1 MKIKDI
7 VTFVSKSITPKP
19 GVTYNLYS
27 LPSFDEGKTSEIL
40 DGTEIQSNKYD
51 VPNKCIL
58 FNKLNVR
65 FRRVWKVDN
74 YDENKISSTEF
85 LPLVV
90 NENVVDFQYCYYL
103 LISDRITNYL
113 CGQNTNTSGSH
124 KRIDPN
130 NFLDIEITLPKM
142 SIQKQIGKTLSALDR
157 KIELNKWI
165 NDNLEAMAKQLYDY
179 WFVQFDFPNEE
190 GKPYKSSGGAM
201 VWNEKLKREIP
212 SSFEVVNMG
221 KLCDFRNGINYSKD
235 ETGNDYQIVNV
246 RNISSSRI
254 LLDGEDFD
262 VITVPTSKAGNY
274 VLKPDD
280 IIIARSGCPG
290 STRLLLSPAN
300 TLFCGFIICCSP
312 NDSRMRNYLVYCLKQ
327 LEGTNATTSGG
338 SILQNVSQDTLKGLH
353 VIVPE
358 KQIIDKFNKTI
369 ELIFARMLNC
379 LKESK
384 ALTKQRNELL
394 PLLMNGQASVNSD

>member
-165 NDNLEAMAKQLYDY
+165 NDNLRASRAQSQT
-179 WFVQFDFPNEE
+179 QFELCR
-190 GKPYKSSGGAM
+190 GAA
-201 VWNEKLKREIP
+201 
-212 SSFEVVNMG
+212 VNA
-221 KLCDFRNGINYSKD
+221 
-235 ETGNDYQIVNV
+235 
-246 RNISSSRI
+246 
-254 LLDGEDFD
+254 D
-262 VITVPTSKAGNY
+262 V
-274 VLKPDD
+274 
-280 IIIARSGCPG
+280 
-290 STRLLLSPAN
+290 
-300 TLFCGFIICCSP
+300 SP
-312 NDSRMRNYLVYCLKQ
+312 NLPWLDRSLREVEVR
-327 LEGTNATTSGG
+327 
-338 SILQNVSQDTLKGLH
+338 H
-353 VIVPE
+353 VV
-358 KQIIDKFNKTI
+358 
-369 ELIFARMLNC
+369 
-379 LKESK
+379 
-384 ALTKQRNELL
+384 
-394 PLLMNGQASVNSD
+394 